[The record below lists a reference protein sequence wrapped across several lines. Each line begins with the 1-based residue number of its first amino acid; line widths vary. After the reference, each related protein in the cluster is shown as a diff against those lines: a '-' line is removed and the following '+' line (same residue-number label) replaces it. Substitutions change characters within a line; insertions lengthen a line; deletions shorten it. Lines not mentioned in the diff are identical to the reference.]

1 MMAKQQKRRTVS
13 MKPNTYGRL
22 GVLAD
27 LRGLSRSGLVEELIN
42 KAADS
47 AGVPE
52 RVEPPKRRPSAAPKT
67 APNGPEW
74 QGFTF

>member
-1 MMAKQQKRRTVS
+1 MGKQQKRRTVS

-27 LRGLSRSGLVEELIN
+27 QLGRSRSGLVEELIN

-47 AGVPE
+47 AGVPSA
-52 RVEPPKRRPSAAPKT
+52 VEPPKRRPKVARPT
-67 APNGPEW
+67 GGPEW